1 MDWPLDTAQL
11 IPPGSYNLAV
21 SIAGKKF
28 MEIIKTA
35 IGSKLP
41 FAHFGTKH
49 LRVDGCNEI
58 RLTSRRNDIHGNL
71 HTYCKVASIS
81 TS

>member
-1 MDWPLDTAQL
+1 MNWPLDRAQL
-11 IPPGSYNLAV
+11 IPPGSTMAV
-21 SIAGKKF
+21 TIAGNKF

-41 FAHFGTKH
+41 FRNFGTKH

-58 RLTSRRNDIHGNL
+58 RLTGRRNDILGNL
-71 HTYCKVASIS
+71 HIYEY
-81 TS
+81 

>member
-1 MDWPLDTAQL
+1 MGLPLDTAQL
-11 IPPGSYNLAV
+11 IPPGSYSLAV

-41 FAHFGTKH
+41 FRNFGTKH

-58 RLTSRRNDIHGNL
+58 RLISRRNDIHGKLNT
-71 HTYCKVASIS
+71 HKY
-81 TS
+81 

>member
-1 MDWPLDTAQL
+1 MGWPLDTAQL
-11 IPPGSYNLAV
+11 IPPGSTMAV

-41 FAHFGTKH
+41 FRNFGTKH

-58 RLTSRRNDIHGNL
+58 RLTSRRNDINGNL
-71 HTYCKVASIS
+71 HSYCKVASMY
-81 TS
+81 

>member
-41 FAHFGTKH
+41 FRNFGTKH

-58 RLTSRRNDIHGNL
+58 RLTGRRNDILGNL
-71 HTYCKVASIS
+71 HTY
-81 TS
+81 TTLR

>member
-41 FAHFGTKH
+41 FRNFRTNH
-49 LRVDGCNEI
+49 LRVDSCNEI
-58 RLTSRRNDIHGNL
+58 RLTSRRNDILGNL
-71 HTYCKVASIS
+71 HTYCKIAIIS

>member
-1 MDWPLDTAQL
+1 MNWPLDRAQL
-11 IPPGSYNLAV
+11 IPPGSTMAV
-21 SIAGKKF
+21 TIAGNKF

-41 FAHFGTKH
+41 FRNFGTKH

-58 RLTSRRNDIHGNL
+58 RLTSRRNDILGNL
-71 HTYCKVASIS
+71 HTFVL
-81 TS
+81 

>member
-1 MDWPLDTAQL
+1 MDWSLDTAQL

-35 IGSKLP
+35 IGRKIP
-41 FAHFGTKH
+41 FSNFGTHDLK
-49 LRVDGCNEI
+49 VGGCNEI

-71 HTYCKVASIS
+71 HTYYKVASIS